1 MPPEGLG
8 GVRHRYATTGADGP
22 LWRAWGGYPSAPH
35 WQAQFSAGAPT
46 TLAAAFTASLIS
58 TEPLHRA
65 VKQIPFH
72 TRRHLYVAPAAAPQ
86 PPSHLPPAL
95 PSAPHPAGRAR

>member
-1 MPPEGLG
+1 M
-8 GVRHRYATTGADGP
+8 
-22 LWRAWGGYPSAPH
+22 PSAPH
-35 WQAQFSAGAPT
+35 WQARFSAAAPT

-72 TRRHLYVAPAAAPQ
+72 TRRHLYVAPAGAPQ
-86 PPSHLPPAL
+86 PLNRPTPATPL
-95 PSAPHPAGRAR
+95 TGHTTGRTR

>member
-1 MPPEGLG
+1 MCVTGTPPLG
-8 GVRHRYATTGADGP
+8 PTVRV
-22 LWRAWGGYPSAPH
+22 WRAWGGYPSEPH

-72 TRRHLYVAPAAAPQ
+72 TRRHLYVAPAATPQ